1 MTRKIQIS
9 PFDRSLKIL
18 ARDHPEIFL
27 KLIFKG
33 DDEAVHVALRENP
46 EVNLAEKRLDYAF
59 LITMKSG
66 EKLVLLLE
74 FLFLPERGSLRDYY
88 IKHGLMTA
96 ISDDPVILV
105 VFYFSER
112 GSKDLESK
120 YAIEAGGLSNSFQFE
135 AVNLNDYKKQI
146 HDGKLRELAPFL
158 PILEGRANEELLSEV
173 KEMVLREPDSKKRA
187 NLFSIA
193 MTIACRYMDKDLL
206 KEFFKEEMEMLRQA
220 SFVEEWIEEGVQKG
234 IQTGIQTGTL
244 QKAREDVVEI
254 LEVRFEI
261 APASIAMTINEID
274 DPSVLKML
282 HKKAAT
288 ANSLEEFK
296 GALKRVMS

>member
-1 MTRKIQIS
+1 MTRKIPIS

-27 KLIFKG
+27 KLILKG
-33 DDEAVHVALRENP
+33 NDEAVHVAVRENP

-105 VFYFSER
+105 VFYFSEG
-112 GSKDLESK
+112 GSKELESK
-120 YAIEAGGLSNSFQFE
+120 YAIEAGGLRNSFHFE
-135 AVNLNDYKKQI
+135 GVNLNKYKKQI
-146 HDGKLRELAPFL
+146 EDGELREFAPFL
-158 PILEGRANEELLSEV
+158 PILEGRVDERILSEV
-173 KEMVLREPDSKKRA
+173 RSLVLREPDAKKRA

-193 MTIACRYMDKDLL
+193 ITIACRYMDKEILR
-206 KEFFKEEMEMLRQA
+206 EYFKEEMDMLRQA

-234 IQTGIQTGTL
+234 IHTGTL

-261 APASIAMTINEID
+261 APVSIAKTINEID

-288 ANSLEEFK
+288 VNSLEEFK
-296 GALKRVMS
+296 EVMDRVMS

>member
-1 MTRKIQIS
+1 MTRNIRIA

-27 KLIFKG
+27 KLILHG
-33 DDEAVHVALRENP
+33 DEVVDIAVQENP

-59 LITMKSG
+59 LVTMKSG

-74 FLFLPERGSLRDYY
+74 FLFLPERGNLREYY
-88 IKHGLMTA
+88 VKHALMTA

-105 VFYFSER
+105 VLYFSE
-112 GSKDLESK
+112 GGAKGLDLR
-120 YAIEAGGLSNSFQFE
+120 YVVEAVGLRNFFE
-135 AVNLNDYKKQI
+135 FEGVNLNEYKKQI
-146 HDGKLRELAPFL
+146 RDGELREFAPFL
-158 PILEGRANEELLSEV
+158 PILEGGANEKLLSEIR
-173 KEMVLREPDSKKRA
+173 ELVLSEPDSKKRA

-193 MTIACRYMDKDLL
+193 ITIACRYMDKHFL
-206 KEFFKEEMEMLRQA
+206 KEYFREEMEMLRQA
-220 SFVEEWIEEGVQKG
+220 SIVEEWIDEGVQKG
-234 IQTGIQTGTL
+234 ILRGTL
-244 QKAREDVVEI
+244 EKAREDIVEI

-261 APASIAMTINEID
+261 APASNVKIINEID

-288 ANSLEEFK
+288 VTSLEEFGVVMK
-296 GALKRVMS
+296 TVMSQN